1 MSAGGEPFVRICGVG
16 KRYGRVEA
24 LRDVSLMVMKRR
36 IGILLGDTANPFW
49 RSKAEA
55 PSLSK

>member
-36 IGILLGDTANPFW
+36 IGILLGDTANPF
-49 RSKAEA
+49 
-55 PSLSK
+55 